1 MNIHDKHWL
10 PGTHWMR
17 EWENKNLSGIEPRAS
32 RLPDENFTT
41 APHKIAH
48 GPQANLTEILEIFED
63 GR

>member
-1 MNIHDKHWL
+1 
-10 PGTHWMR
+10 MR
-17 EWENKNLSGIEPRAS
+17 EWKNKDLSGIEPRAS
-32 RLPDENFTT
+32 RLPEENFTT